1 MDILAQNGDTLAIP
15 GKKGC
20 KRAGTGSRKQYRDP
34 KTTSLSYDSA
44 CNGSKSDISDLPN
57 HLYVP
62 AELFINGIW

>member
-15 GKKGC
+15 GKK
-20 KRAGTGSRKQYRDP
+20 AGTGSRKQYRDP

-62 AELFINGIW
+62 AELL